1 MPAGWTLSSATC
13 SEGSPVSAIAI
24 SPGET
29 TLCTFNNTLQP
40 PPAVG
45 GIAGLLDSTDSAPMA
60 DAQSNRGANPLALGG
75 ISSLMLLVGVAWILG
90 RRVLH

>member
-1 MPAGWTLSSATC
+1 
-13 SEGSPVSAIAI
+13 
-24 SPGET
+24 
-29 TLCTFNNTLQP
+29 
-40 PPAVG
+40 
-45 GIAGLLDSTDSAPMA
+45 MA